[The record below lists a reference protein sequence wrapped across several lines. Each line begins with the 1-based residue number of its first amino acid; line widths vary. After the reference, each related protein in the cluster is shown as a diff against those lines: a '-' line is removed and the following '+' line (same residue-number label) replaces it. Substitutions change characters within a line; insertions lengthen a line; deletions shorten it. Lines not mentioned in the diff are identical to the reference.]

1 MQLPR
6 LRSGVVLSLL
16 RRNRDYRLVFLAQV
30 VSFAGDWF
38 ATVALVGLVI
48 DRTGSD
54 LAATLVWVAASL
66 PSFLVTGLAG
76 PVADRFNRKTIMVTA
91 GFLQAA
97 FASLF
102 LFGQN
107 GWIGFGFVAQGTIA
121 ALGAFFGPA
130 SSAALPNLVAK
141 EDLATA
147 TAISGAVWGA
157 MLAVGSALGAVVA
170 QTFGRRTA
178 FVVDGISFIVSAL
191 LILAIRGS
199 TRAPVDAG
207 ASAGA
212 NAKPTARMRPIADTK
227 EAIRYARGNRFV
239 SVFLLSKFGAGLGTG
254 VVGLLPLLAKREFH
268 AGDAGIGV
276 LLTARGLGVLLGPFA
291 VRKVDR
297 SGLRALVTLSGFG
310 VVLYG
315 LSYLAVPFMPTIA
328 LAAVFV
334 FIGHIGGGAQWTGS
348 TLGLQRSADDSVR
361 GRIMAADFALATL
374 SMSLSFAVAG
384 ITSTAFGPKPTILG
398 LAVVEMTWGTFYL
411 WRTRALR
418 GSALAAEA
426 DVTHHRPTDHVT
438 SQTASFTSP
447 TESPTEEQ
455 SHAL

>member
-1 MQLPR
+1 M
-6 LRSGVVLSLL
+6 LSLL
-16 RRNRDYRLVFLAQV
+16 RRNRDYRLVFFAQI

-54 LAATLVWVAASL
+54 IAATLVWVAASL
-66 PSFLVTGLAG
+66 PAFLVTAFSG

-102 LFGQN
+102 LFGEH

-178 FVVDGISFIVSAL
+178 FVIDGISFVVSAS
-191 LILAIRGS
+191 LILAIRGNTS
-199 TRAPVDAG
+199 APRGEDGRAR
-207 ASAGA
+207 
-212 NAKPTARMRPIADTK
+212 TRMRPIADTR
-227 EAIRYARGNRFV
+227 EALRFARGNRYV
-239 SVFLLSKFGAGLGTG
+239 SVFLMSKFGAGLGTG

-268 AGDAGIGV
+268 AGDAGIGA
-276 LLTARGLGVLLGPFA
+276 LLAARGLGVLLGPFA
-291 VRKVDR
+291 VRRVDR
-297 SGLRALVTLSGFG
+297 AGLSALVTLSGSG
-310 VVLYG
+310 VILYG
-315 LSYLAVPFMPTIA
+315 ASYLAVPYMPAIA
-328 LAAVFV
+328 VAAVFV
-334 FIGHIGGGAQWTGS
+334 FVGHIGGGAQWTGS
-348 TLGLQRSADDSVR
+348 TLGLQRSAADEVR

-374 SMSLSFAVAG
+374 SMSASFTAAGVA
-384 ITSTAFGPKPTILG
+384 SSMFGPKPTIIG
-398 LAVVEMTWGTFYL
+398 LALVEMAWGSFYL
-411 WRTRALR
+411 FHTRALR
-418 GSALAAEA
+418 RLPPEPA
-426 DVTHHRPTDHVT
+426 DET
-438 SQTASFTSP
+438 S
-447 TESPTEEQ
+447 TESV
-455 SHAL
+455 AV

>member
-66 PSFLVTGLAG
+66 PSFIVTGLAG

-107 GWIGFGFVAQGTIA
+107 GWIGFGFIAQGTIA

-130 SSAALPNLVAK
+130 SSAALPNLVAQ

-178 FVVDGISFIVSAL
+178 FVIDGISFIVSAL

-207 ASAGA
+207 ASA
-212 NAKPTARMRPIADTK
+212 KPAARMRPIADTK

-239 SVFLLSKFGAGLGTG
+239 SVFLLSKLGSGLGTG
-254 VVGLLPLLAKREFH
+254 VVGLLPLLAKGEFH
-268 AGDAGIGV
+268 AGDAGIGA

-297 SGLRALVTLSGFG
+297 SGLRALVTLSGLG

-384 ITSTAFGPKPTILG
+384 VASSAFGPKPTILG
-398 LAVVEMTWGTFYL
+398 LAVVETTWGTFYL

-426 DVTHHRPTDHVT
+426 DVTHHRRNESHPTPHHE
-438 SQTASFTSP
+438 P
-447 TESPTEEQ
+447 HTEEQ